1 MFRGTVSLRT
11 HGQPTPS
18 SDALMSLI
26 AMDQTMPLRNAR
38 HVPIGPIAVCKAW
51 LPVLIVLIGGLFL
64 RPSPASAQPP
74 AKRSHAVS
82 ASALL
87 DKAKAMIVA
96 DDPQGALSI
105 LEQARP
111 GSSFDSDIHA
121 MKGVCLAMLAKPV
134 ESAREFDQAI
144 ALRPN
149 YAPTYFSA
157 GLAFATFNNL
167 DRALDRLATALRL
180 DPTLPGVRFNYALVL
195 ARAGR
200 FAESEKQVDLELA
213 ANGSNTGNA
222 LDLWRLKA
230 RDVYYQKKWPETL
243 TAYGKVLELSPG
255 SAEAYSAMGEAFYSL
270 NRSQESM
277 TVLEKAVALDPQ
289 DGAAHALIGKLYQ
302 SENRQDEA
310 IAEFELAHRLAPGDR
325 EVVYR
330 LYRLYNKSG
339 NTTDAARIKKD
350 LDALMAASSGQADN
364 ERKAVALNNEGI
376 ELENKGDVLGA
387 LDRYDQ
393 AAKADV
399 TNPVFQRNAA
409 LLLCRMG
416 RPQEAIRRLDD
427 ILSVDADDAR
437 ALQILAV
444 AKELAAGDLA
454 KKDALPAAQRSNF

>member
-1 MFRGTVSLRT
+1 M
-11 HGQPTPS
+11 PS
-18 SDALMSLI
+18 
-26 AMDQTMPLRNAR
+26 RNAH
-38 HVPIGPIAVCKAW
+38 HVPIGPISGFRTW
-51 LPVLIVLIGGLFL
+51 LPVLLLAGLL
-64 RPSPASAQPP
+64 LSPSPASAQHPTKP
-74 AKRSHAVS
+74 SHAISV
-82 ASALL
+82 SALL
-87 DKAKAMIVA
+87 DKAKARIVA
-96 DDPQGALSI
+96 DDPHGALLI
-105 LEQARP
+105 LQQAKP
-111 GSSFDSDIHA
+111 GSRFDSDIHA
-121 MKGVCLAMLAKPV
+121 MKGVCLAMLAKPI

-149 YAPTYFSA
+149 FAPTYFAA
-157 GLAFATFNNL
+157 GLAFASFNNL

-180 DPTLPGVRFNYALVL
+180 DPMLPGVRFNYALVL

-213 ANGSNTGNA
+213 VHGSKRESA
-222 LDLWRLKA
+222 LELWRLKA

-243 TAYGKVLELSPG
+243 AAYSKVLELAPG

-277 TVLEKAVALDPQ
+277 TALEKAVTLDPE

-302 SENRQDEA
+302 SGNRQDEA
-310 IAEFELAHRLAPGDR
+310 ISEFELAHRLVPGNR

-330 LYRLYNKSG
+330 LFRLYSKNG
-339 NTTDAARIKKD
+339 NAKDAARIKKD
-350 LDALMAASSGQADN
+350 LDALMTASSGQAEN
-364 ERKAVALNNEGI
+364 EREAVALNNEGV
-376 ELENKGDVLGA
+376 ELENKGDILGA

-393 AAKADV
+393 AVKADI

-427 ILSVDADDAR
+427 ILSVNADDAK

-444 AKELAAGDLA
+444 AKELAAGEVA